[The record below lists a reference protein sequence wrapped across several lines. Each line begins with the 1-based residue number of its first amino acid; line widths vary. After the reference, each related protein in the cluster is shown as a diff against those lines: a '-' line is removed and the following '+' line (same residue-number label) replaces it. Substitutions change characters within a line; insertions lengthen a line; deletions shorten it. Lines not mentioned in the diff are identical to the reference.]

1 MALYNGKPLRLRL
14 TKKRNPKMARYFD
27 RFPVIDYDGNVAK
40 NILARVDFTDKTK
53 KEIYSTFQFTL
64 EEGFERPDL
73 LSHNYYGSSKFDWMI
88 YLTNNIVDP
97 YYDYYKSAEDFKSYV
112 ETKYGSNSNARSI
125 TLFYRLNWHEDER
138 TITTQQYDS
147 LVANTTTN
155 TQKYWKPKITN
166 TGAVIGYER
175 IKEDWIVS
183 TNKILSLSLT
193 VAPTAFE
200 IGDRVSQTSTG
211 AYATV
216 DYIDLESNSL
226 TVKHV
231 NGTFAV
237 NEAEGIKEI
246 TPISQN
252 IPESETE
259 YWYAVNAY
267 EDEKE
272 TNELK
277 RNVFVLKSSYL
288 AETEKQFIQQL
299 SL

>member
-1 MALYNGKPLRLRL
+1 
-14 TKKRNPKMARYFD
+14 MARYFD
-27 RFPVIDYDGNVAK
+27 RFPIVDYDGDIAK
-40 NILARVDFTDKTK
+40 NILARVDFTEKTK
-53 KEIYSTFQFTL
+53 RDIYSTFEFTL

-73 LSHNYYGSSKFDWMI
+73 LSYNYYGSSKFDWMI

-97 YYDYYKSAEDFKSYV
+97 YYDYYKSAEDFKSYM

-138 TITTQQYDS
+138 TITVQQYEA
-147 LVANTTTN
+147 LVADETANAR
-155 TQKYWKPKITN
+155 KYWKPKLTN

-175 IKEDWIVS
+175 IKEDWTVS
-183 TNKILSLSLT
+183 TNKVLSLSLT
-193 VAPTAFE
+193 VSPSGFA
-200 IGDRVSQTSTG
+200 IGDRVTQTSTG
-211 AYATV
+211 AFATV
-216 DYIDLESNSL
+216 DYIDLENNTL

-231 NGTFAV
+231 NGTFTV

-246 TPISQN
+246 TVISQN
-252 IPESETE
+252 IPEAETE

-267 EDEKE
+267 DDEQE

>member
-1 MALYNGKPLRLRL
+1 
-14 TKKRNPKMARYFD
+14 MARYFD
-27 RFPVIDYDGNVAK
+27 RFPIVDYGGNVAK

-64 EEGFERPDL
+64 EEGFERPDI
-73 LSHNYYGSSKFDWMI
+73 LSYNYYGSSKFDWMI

-97 YYDYYKSAEDFKSYV
+97 YYDYYKSTEDFKSYV
-112 ETKYGSNSNARSI
+112 ETKYGSTSNARAI

-138 TITTQQYDS
+138 IITLQQYDS
-147 LVANTTTN
+147 LVANTTIN
-155 TQKYWKPKITN
+155 TQKYWKPKLTN

-183 TNKILSLSLT
+183 TNKILSLTLT
-193 VAPTAFE
+193 ASPTQFE
-200 IGDRVSQTSTG
+200 VGDKISQTSTG
-211 AYATV
+211 ADATI
-216 DYIDLESNSL
+216 DYVDLENNSL

-231 NGTFAV
+231 TGTFAV
-237 NEAEGIKEI
+237 NTAEGIKTV
-246 TPISQN
+246 TPIKQN
-252 IPESETE
+252 ISTAETE

-267 EDEKE
+267 DNEKE

-277 RNVFVLKSSYL
+277 RNIFVLKSSYL

>member
-1 MALYNGKPLRLRL
+1 
-14 TKKRNPKMARYFD
+14 MARYFD

-237 NEAEGIKEI
+237 NEAEGIEAI
-246 TPISQN
+246 TPIKQN
-252 IPESETE
+252 IPEAETE

-267 EDEKE
+267 DDEKE
-272 TNELK
+272 RNELK
-277 RNVFVLKSSYL
+277 RNIFVLKSSYL

>member
-1 MALYNGKPLRLRL
+1 
-14 TKKRNPKMARYFD
+14 MARYFD
-27 RFPVIDYDGNVAK
+27 RFPIVDYDGDIAK

-53 KEIYSTFQFTL
+53 KDIYSTFEFTL

-73 LSHNYYGSSKFDWMI
+73 LSYNYYGSSKFDWMI

-97 YYDYYKSAEDFKSYV
+97 YYDYYKSAEDFKSYM

-138 TITTQQYDS
+138 TITVQQYEA
-147 LVANTTTN
+147 LVADETANAR
-155 TQKYWKPKITN
+155 KYWKPKLTN

-175 IKEDWIVS
+175 IKEDWTVS
-183 TNKILSLSLT
+183 TNKVLSLSLT
-193 VAPTAFE
+193 VSPSGFAV
-200 IGDRVSQTSTG
+200 GDRVTQTSTE

-216 DYIDLESNSL
+216 DYIDLENNTL

-231 NGTFAV
+231 NGTFTV

-246 TPISQN
+246 TLISQN
-252 IPESETE
+252 IPEAETE

-267 EDEKE
+267 DDEQE

>member
-1 MALYNGKPLRLRL
+1 
-14 TKKRNPKMARYFD
+14 MARYFD
-27 RFPVIDYDGNVAK
+27 RFPIVDYGGNVAK

-64 EEGFERPDL
+64 EEGFERPDI
-73 LSHNYYGSSKFDWMI
+73 LSYNYYGSSKFDWMI

-97 YYDYYKSAEDFKSYV
+97 YYDYYKSTEDFKSYI
-112 ETKYGSNSNARSI
+112 ETKYGSTSNARAI

-138 TITTQQYDS
+138 TITLQQYDA
-147 LVANTTTN
+147 LDADETTN
-155 TQKYWKPKITN
+155 TQKYWKPKLTN

-183 TNKILSLSLT
+183 TNKILSLTLT
-193 VAPTAFE
+193 ASPTQFE
-200 IGDRVSQTSTG
+200 VGDRVSQTSTG

-216 DYIDLESNSL
+216 DYVDLENNSL

-237 NEAEGIKEI
+237 NQAEGIKTI
-246 TPISQN
+246 TPIKQN
-252 IPESETE
+252 ISTAETE

-267 EDEKE
+267 DDEKE
-272 TNELK
+272 RNELK
-277 RNVFVLKSSYL
+277 RNIFVLKSSYL

-299 SL
+299 SS

>member
-1 MALYNGKPLRLRL
+1 
-14 TKKRNPKMARYFD
+14 MARYFD
-27 RFPVIDYDGNVAK
+27 RFPIVDYDGDIAK
-40 NILARVDFTDKTK
+40 NILARVDFTEKTK
-53 KEIYSTFQFTL
+53 RDIYSTFEFTL

-73 LSHNYYGSSKFDWMI
+73 LSYNYYGSSKFDWMI

-97 YYDYYKSAEDFKSYV
+97 YYDYYKSAEDFKSYM

-138 TITTQQYDS
+138 TITVQQYEA
-147 LVANTTTN
+147 LVADETANAR
-155 TQKYWKPKITN
+155 KYWKPKLTN

-175 IKEDWIVS
+175 IKEDWTVS
-183 TNKILSLSLT
+183 TNKVLSLSLT
-193 VAPTAFE
+193 VSPSGFA
-200 IGDRVSQTSTG
+200 IGDRVTQTSTG
-211 AYATV
+211 AFATV
-216 DYIDLESNSL
+216 DYIDLENNRL

-231 NGTFAV
+231 NGTFTV

-246 TPISQN
+246 TLISQN
-252 IPESETE
+252 IPEAETE

>member
-1 MALYNGKPLRLRL
+1 
-14 TKKRNPKMARYFD
+14 MARYFD

-53 KEIYSTFQFTL
+53 KDIYSTFQFTL
-64 EEGFERPDL
+64 EEGFERPDI
-73 LSHNYYGSSKFDWMI
+73 LSYNYYGSSKFDWMI

-97 YYDYYKSAEDFKSYV
+97 YYDYYKSAEDFKSYI

-147 LVANTTTN
+147 LEADETSNA
-155 TQKYWKPKITN
+155 QKYWRPKITN

-175 IKEDWIVS
+175 IKEDWTVS

-216 DYIDLESNSL
+216 DYIDLENNRL

-237 NEAEGIKEI
+237 NEAEGIEAI
-246 TPISQN
+246 TPIKQN
-252 IPESETE
+252 IPEAESE

-267 EDEKE
+267 DDEKE

-277 RNVFVLKSSYL
+277 RNIFVLKSSYL

>member
-1 MALYNGKPLRLRL
+1 
-14 TKKRNPKMARYFD
+14 MARYFD
-27 RFPVIDYDGNVAK
+27 RFPIVDYDGNIAK
-40 NILARVDFTDKTK
+40 NILARVDFTEKSKRD
-53 KEIYSTFQFTL
+53 IYSTFQFTL

-73 LSHNYYGSSKFDWMI
+73 LSYNYYGSSKFDWMI

-97 YYDYYKSAEDFKSYV
+97 YYDYYKSTEDFKSYM

-138 TITTQQYDS
+138 TITIQQYDS
-147 LVANTTTN
+147 LIADETANA
-155 TQKYWKPKITN
+155 QKYWKPKLTN

-175 IKEDWIVS
+175 LKEEWMVS
-183 TNKILSLSLT
+183 TNKVLSLSLT
-193 VAPTAFE
+193 VSPAGFAV
-200 IGDRVSQTSTG
+200 GDRVTQTSTG

-216 DYIDLESNSL
+216 DYIDIENKRL

-231 NGTFAV
+231 SGSFTV
-237 NEAEGIKEI
+237 NVAEGIKEI

-252 IPESETE
+252 IPDAEAE

-267 EDEKE
+267 DDEKE

-277 RNVFVLKSSYL
+277 KNIFVLKSSYL

>member
-1 MALYNGKPLRLRL
+1 
-14 TKKRNPKMARYFD
+14 MARYFD
-27 RFPVIDYDGNVAK
+27 RFPIVDYDGNIAK

-53 KEIYSTFQFTL
+53 KDIYSTFQFTL

-73 LSHNYYGSSKFDWMI
+73 LSYNYYGSSKFDWMI

-97 YYDYYKSAEDFKSYV
+97 YYDYYKSAEDFKSYM

-138 TITTQQYDS
+138 TITVQQYEA
-147 LVANTTTN
+147 LIANEIAN
-155 TQKYWKPKITN
+155 ARKYWKPKLTN

-175 IKEDWIVS
+175 IKEDWTVS
-183 TNKILSLSLT
+183 TNKVLSLSLT
-193 VAPTAFE
+193 VSPSGFAV
-200 IGDRVSQTSTG
+200 GDRVTQTSTG
-211 AYATV
+211 AYATI

>member
-1 MALYNGKPLRLRL
+1 
-14 TKKRNPKMARYFD
+14 MARYFD
-27 RFPVIDYDGNVAK
+27 RFPIVDYDGDIAK
-40 NILARVDFTDKTK
+40 NILARVDFTEKTK
-53 KEIYSTFQFTL
+53 RDIYSTFQFTL

-73 LSHNYYGSSKFDWMI
+73 LSYNYYGSSKFDWMI

-97 YYDYYKSAEDFKSYV
+97 YYDYYKSAEDFKSYM

-138 TITTQQYDS
+138 TITVQQYEA
-147 LVANTTTN
+147 LVADETANAR
-155 TQKYWKPKITN
+155 KYWKPKLTN

-175 IKEDWIVS
+175 IKEDWTVS
-183 TNKILSLSLT
+183 TNKVLSLSLT
-193 VAPTAFE
+193 VSPSGFA
-200 IGDRVSQTSTG
+200 IGDRVTQTSTG
-211 AYATV
+211 AFATV
-216 DYIDLESNSL
+216 DYIDLENNRL

-231 NGTFAV
+231 NGTFTV

-246 TPISQN
+246 TLISQN
-252 IPESETE
+252 IPEAEAE

-267 EDEKE
+267 DDEKE

>member
-1 MALYNGKPLRLRL
+1 
-14 TKKRNPKMARYFD
+14 MARYFD
-27 RFPVIDYDGNVAK
+27 RFPIVDYDGDIAK

-53 KEIYSTFQFTL
+53 KDIYSTFEFTL

-73 LSHNYYGSSKFDWMI
+73 LSYNYYGSSKFDWMI

-97 YYDYYKSAEDFKSYV
+97 YYDYYKSAEDFKSYM

-138 TITTQQYDS
+138 TITVQQYEA
-147 LVANTTTN
+147 LVADETANAR
-155 TQKYWKPKITN
+155 KYWKPKLTN

-175 IKEDWIVS
+175 IKEDWTVS
-183 TNKILSLSLT
+183 TNKVLSLSLT
-193 VAPTAFE
+193 VSPSGFAV
-200 IGDRVSQTSTG
+200 GDRVTQTSTE

-216 DYIDLESNSL
+216 DYIDLENNTL

-231 NGTFAV
+231 NGTFTV

-246 TPISQN
+246 TLISQN
-252 IPESETE
+252 IPEAEAE

-267 EDEKE
+267 DDEQE

>member
-1 MALYNGKPLRLRL
+1 
-14 TKKRNPKMARYFD
+14 
-27 RFPVIDYDGNVAK
+27 
-40 NILARVDFTDKTK
+40 
-53 KEIYSTFQFTL
+53 
-64 EEGFERPDL
+64 
-73 LSHNYYGSSKFDWMI
+73 MI

-97 YYDYYKSAEDFKSYV
+97 YYDYYKSAEDFKSYM

-138 TITTQQYDS
+138 TITVQQYEA
-147 LVANTTTN
+147 LVADETANAR
-155 TQKYWKPKITN
+155 KYWKPKLTN

-175 IKEDWIVS
+175 IKEDWTVS
-183 TNKILSLSLT
+183 TNKVLSLSLT
-193 VAPTAFE
+193 VSPSGFA
-200 IGDRVSQTSTG
+200 IGDRVTQTSTG

-216 DYIDLESNSL
+216 DYIDLENNTL

-231 NGTFAV
+231 NGTFTV

-246 TPISQN
+246 TLISQN
-252 IPESETE
+252 IPEAEAE

-267 EDEKE
+267 DDEQE

>member
-1 MALYNGKPLRLRL
+1 
-14 TKKRNPKMARYFD
+14 MARYFD
-27 RFPVIDYDGNVAK
+27 RFPIVDYDGNIAK
-40 NILARVDFTDKTK
+40 NILSRVDFTEKTK
-53 KEIYSTFQFTL
+53 RDIYSTFQFTL

-73 LSHNYYGSSKFDWMI
+73 LSYNYYGSSKFDWMI

-97 YYDYYKSAEDFKSYV
+97 YYDYYKSTEDFKSYMQ
-112 ETKYGSNSNARSI
+112 TKYGSNSNARSI

-138 TITTQQYDS
+138 TITVQQYEALIADEI
-147 LVANTTTN
+147 ANAR
-155 TQKYWKPKITN
+155 KYWKPKLTN

-193 VAPTAFE
+193 VVPEGFE

-216 DYIDLESNSL
+216 DYIDLENKRL

-231 NGTFAV
+231 SGTFVV
-237 NEAEGIKEI
+237 NEAEGIQAI
-246 TPISQN
+246 TVIKQN
-252 IPESETE
+252 ISDAEAE

-267 EDEKE
+267 EDEQE

>member
-1 MALYNGKPLRLRL
+1 
-14 TKKRNPKMARYFD
+14 MARYFD

-53 KEIYSTFQFTL
+53 KDIYSTFQFTL
-64 EEGFERPDL
+64 EEGFERPDI
-73 LSHNYYGSSKFDWMI
+73 LSYNYYGSSKFDWMI

-97 YYDYYKSAEDFKSYV
+97 YYDYYKSAEDFKSYI

-147 LVANTTTN
+147 LEADETSNA
-155 TQKYWKPKITN
+155 QKYWRPKITN

-175 IKEDWIVS
+175 IKEDWTVS

-237 NEAEGIKEI
+237 NEAEGIEAI
-246 TPISQN
+246 TPIKQN
-252 IPESETE
+252 IPEAESE

-267 EDEKE
+267 DDEKE

-277 RNVFVLKSSYL
+277 RNIFVLKSSYL

>member
-1 MALYNGKPLRLRL
+1 
-14 TKKRNPKMARYFD
+14 MARYFD
-27 RFPVIDYDGNVAK
+27 RFPIVDYDGDIAK
-40 NILARVDFTDKTK
+40 NILARVDFTEKTK
-53 KEIYSTFQFTL
+53 RDIYSTFEFTL

-73 LSHNYYGSSKFDWMI
+73 LSYNYYGSSKFDWMI

-97 YYDYYKSAEDFKSYV
+97 YYDYYKSAEDFKSYM

-138 TITTQQYDS
+138 TITVQQYES
-147 LVANTTTN
+147 LIADETANAR
-155 TQKYWKPKITN
+155 KYWKPKLTN
-166 TGAVIGYER
+166 TGVVIGYER
-175 IKEDWIVS
+175 IKEDWTVS
-183 TNKILSLSLT
+183 TNKVLSLSLT
-193 VAPTAFE
+193 VSPSGFAV
-200 IGDRVSQTSTG
+200 GDRVTQTSTG
-211 AYATV
+211 AYATI
-216 DYIDLESNSL
+216 DYIDLENKRL

-231 NGTFAV
+231 SGSFAV
-237 NEAEGIKEI
+237 NEAEGISEI
-246 TPISQN
+246 TLISQN
-252 IPESETE
+252 IPEAETE

>member
-1 MALYNGKPLRLRL
+1 
-14 TKKRNPKMARYFD
+14 MARYFD
-27 RFPVIDYDGNVAK
+27 RFPIVDYGGNVAK

-64 EEGFERPDL
+64 EEGFERPDI
-73 LSHNYYGSSKFDWMI
+73 LSYNYYGSSKFDWMI

-97 YYDYYKSAEDFKSYV
+97 YYDYYKSTEDFKSYI
-112 ETKYGSNSNARSI
+112 ETKYGSTSNARAI

-138 TITTQQYDS
+138 TITLQQYDA
-147 LVANTTTN
+147 LDADETTN
-155 TQKYWKPKITN
+155 TQKYWKPKLTN

-183 TNKILSLSLT
+183 TNKILSLTLT
-193 VAPTAFE
+193 ASPTQFE
-200 IGDRVSQTSTG
+200 VGDRVSQTSTG

-216 DYIDLESNSL
+216 DYVDLENNSL

-237 NEAEGIKEI
+237 NQAEGIKTI
-246 TPISQN
+246 TPIKQN
-252 IPESETE
+252 ISTAETE

-267 EDEKE
+267 DDEKE
-272 TNELK
+272 RNELR
-277 RNVFVLKSSYL
+277 RNIFVLKSSYL

-299 SL
+299 SS

>member
-1 MALYNGKPLRLRL
+1 
-14 TKKRNPKMARYFD
+14 MARYFD
-27 RFPVIDYDGNVAK
+27 RFPIVDYDGDIAK
-40 NILARVDFTDKTK
+40 NILARVDFTEKTK
-53 KEIYSTFQFTL
+53 RDIYSTFEFTL

-73 LSHNYYGSSKFDWMI
+73 LSYNYYGSSKFDWMI

-97 YYDYYKSAEDFKSYV
+97 YYDYYKSAEDFKSYM

-138 TITTQQYDS
+138 TITVQQYEA
-147 LVANTTTN
+147 LVADETANAR
-155 TQKYWKPKITN
+155 KYWKPKLTN

-175 IKEDWIVS
+175 IKEDWTVS
-183 TNKILSLSLT
+183 TNKVLSLSLT
-193 VAPTAFE
+193 VSPSGFAV
-200 IGDRVSQTSTG
+200 GDRVTQTSTE
-211 AYATV
+211 AYATI
-216 DYIDLESNSL
+216 DYIDLENNRL

-231 NGTFAV
+231 SGSFAV

-246 TPISQN
+246 TLISQN
-252 IPESETE
+252 IPEAETE

-267 EDEKE
+267 DDEQE

>member
-1 MALYNGKPLRLRL
+1 
-14 TKKRNPKMARYFD
+14 MARYFD
-27 RFPVIDYDGNVAK
+27 RFPIVDYDGDIAK
-40 NILARVDFTDKTK
+40 NILARVDFTEKTK
-53 KEIYSTFQFTL
+53 RDIYSTFEFTL

-73 LSHNYYGSSKFDWMI
+73 LSYNYYGSSKFDWMI

-97 YYDYYKSAEDFKSYV
+97 YYDYYKSAEDFKSYM

-138 TITTQQYDS
+138 TITVQQYEA
-147 LVANTTTN
+147 LVADETANAR
-155 TQKYWKPKITN
+155 KYWKPKLTN

-175 IKEDWIVS
+175 IKEDWTVS
-183 TNKILSLSLT
+183 TNKVLSLSLT
-193 VAPTAFE
+193 VSPSGFAV
-200 IGDRVSQTSTG
+200 GDRVTQTSTE

-216 DYIDLESNSL
+216 DYIDLENNTL

-231 NGTFAV
+231 NGTFTV

-246 TPISQN
+246 TLISQN
-252 IPESETE
+252 IPEAETE

-267 EDEKE
+267 DDEKE

>member
-1 MALYNGKPLRLRL
+1 
-14 TKKRNPKMARYFD
+14 MARYFD
-27 RFPVIDYDGNVAK
+27 RFPIVDYDGDIAK
-40 NILARVDFTDKTK
+40 NILARVDFTEKTK
-53 KEIYSTFQFTL
+53 RDIYSTFEFTL

-73 LSHNYYGSSKFDWMI
+73 LSYNYYGSSKFDWMI

-97 YYDYYKSAEDFKSYV
+97 YYDYYKSAEDFKSYM

-138 TITTQQYDS
+138 TITVQQYEA
-147 LVANTTTN
+147 LVADETANAR
-155 TQKYWKPKITN
+155 KYWKPKLTN

-175 IKEDWIVS
+175 IKEDWTVS
-183 TNKILSLSLT
+183 TNKVLSLSLT
-193 VAPTAFE
+193 VSPSGFAV
-200 IGDRVSQTSTG
+200 GDRVTQTSTA
-211 AYATV
+211 AYATI
-216 DYIDLESNSL
+216 DYIDLENNRL

-231 NGTFAV
+231 SGSFAV

-246 TPISQN
+246 TVISQN
-252 IPESETE
+252 IPEAETE

>member
-1 MALYNGKPLRLRL
+1 
-14 TKKRNPKMARYFD
+14 MARYFD
-27 RFPVIDYDGNVAK
+27 RFPIVDYDGDIAK
-40 NILARVDFTDKTK
+40 NILARVDFTEKTK
-53 KEIYSTFQFTL
+53 RDIYSTFEFTL

-73 LSHNYYGSSKFDWMI
+73 LSYNYYGSSKFDWMI

-97 YYDYYKSAEDFKSYV
+97 YYDYYKSAEDFKSYM

-138 TITTQQYDS
+138 TITVQQYEA
-147 LVANTTTN
+147 LVADETANAR
-155 TQKYWKPKITN
+155 KYWKPKLTN

-175 IKEDWIVS
+175 IKEDWTVS
-183 TNKILSLSLT
+183 TNKVLSLSLT
-193 VAPTAFE
+193 VSPSGFAV
-200 IGDRVSQTSTG
+200 GDRVTQTSTE

-216 DYIDLESNSL
+216 DYIDLENNTL

-231 NGTFAV
+231 NGTFTV

-246 TPISQN
+246 TLISQN
-252 IPESETE
+252 IPEAETE

-267 EDEKE
+267 DDEQE

>member
-1 MALYNGKPLRLRL
+1 
-14 TKKRNPKMARYFD
+14 MARYFD
-27 RFPVIDYDGNVAK
+27 RFPIVDYDGDIAK
-40 NILARVDFTDKTK
+40 NILARVDFTEKTK
-53 KEIYSTFQFTL
+53 RDIYSTFEFTL

-73 LSHNYYGSSKFDWMI
+73 LSYNYYGSSKFDWMI

-97 YYDYYKSAEDFKSYV
+97 YYDYYKSAEDFKSYM

-138 TITTQQYDS
+138 TITVQQYEA
-147 LVANTTTN
+147 LVADETANAR
-155 TQKYWKPKITN
+155 KYWKPKLTN
-166 TGAVIGYER
+166 IGAVIGYER
-175 IKEDWIVS
+175 IKEDWTVS
-183 TNKILSLSLT
+183 TNKVLSLSLT
-193 VAPTAFE
+193 VSPSGFAV
-200 IGDRVSQTSTG
+200 GDRVTQTSTG

-216 DYIDLESNSL
+216 DYIDLENNTL

-231 NGTFAV
+231 NGTFTV

-246 TPISQN
+246 TLISQN
-252 IPESETE
+252 IPEAETE

-267 EDEKE
+267 DDEQE

>member
-1 MALYNGKPLRLRL
+1 
-14 TKKRNPKMARYFD
+14 MARYFD
-27 RFPVIDYDGNVAK
+27 RFPIVDYDGDIAK
-40 NILARVDFTDKTK
+40 NILARVDFTEKTK
-53 KEIYSTFQFTL
+53 RDIYSTFEFTL

-73 LSHNYYGSSKFDWMI
+73 LSYNYYGSSKFDWMI

-97 YYDYYKSAEDFKSYV
+97 YYDYYKSAEDFKSYM

-138 TITTQQYDS
+138 TITVQQYEA
-147 LVANTTTN
+147 LVADETANAR
-155 TQKYWKPKITN
+155 KYWKPKLTN

-175 IKEDWIVS
+175 IKEDWTVS
-183 TNKILSLSLT
+183 TNKVLSLSLT
-193 VAPTAFE
+193 VSPSGFAV
-200 IGDRVSQTSTG
+200 GDRVTQTSTA
-211 AYATV
+211 AYATI
-216 DYIDLESNSL
+216 DYIDLENKRL

-231 NGTFAV
+231 SGSFAV

-246 TPISQN
+246 TLISQN
-252 IPESETE
+252 IPEAEAE

>member
-1 MALYNGKPLRLRL
+1 
-14 TKKRNPKMARYFD
+14 MARYFD
-27 RFPVIDYDGNVAK
+27 RFPIVDYDGDIAK
-40 NILARVDFTDKTK
+40 NILARVDFTEKTK
-53 KEIYSTFQFTL
+53 RDIYSTFEFTL

-73 LSHNYYGSSKFDWMI
+73 LSYNYYGSSKFDWMI

-97 YYDYYKSAEDFKSYV
+97 YYDYYKSAEDFKSYM

-138 TITTQQYDS
+138 TITVQQYEA
-147 LVANTTTN
+147 LVADETANAR
-155 TQKYWKPKITN
+155 KYWKPKLTN
-166 TGAVIGYER
+166 TGTVIGYER
-175 IKEDWIVS
+175 IKEDWTVS
-183 TNKILSLSLT
+183 TNKVLSLSLT
-193 VAPTAFE
+193 VSPSGFAV
-200 IGDRVSQTSTG
+200 GDRVTQTSTE

-216 DYIDLESNSL
+216 DYIDLENNTL

-231 NGTFAV
+231 NGTFTV

-246 TPISQN
+246 TVISQN
-252 IPESETE
+252 IPEAETE

-267 EDEKE
+267 DDEQE

>member
-1 MALYNGKPLRLRL
+1 
-14 TKKRNPKMARYFD
+14 MARYFD

-175 IKEDWIVS
+175 IKEEWVVS
-183 TNKILSLSLT
+183 TNKVLSLSLT
-193 VAPTAFE
+193 VAPTGFE
-200 IGDRVSQTSTG
+200 VGDRVSQTSTN
-211 AYATV
+211 AFATV
-216 DYIDLESNSL
+216 DYIDLENNTL

-231 NGTFAV
+231 NGTFTV
-237 NEAEGIKEI
+237 NAAEGISEI
-246 TPISQN
+246 TVLSQN
-252 IPESETE
+252 IPEAEAE

-267 EDEKE
+267 DDEKE
-272 TNELK
+272 ANELK
-277 RNVFVLKSSYL
+277 RNVVVLKSSYL
-288 AETEKQFIQQL
+288 AEVEKQFIQQI
-299 SL
+299 ST